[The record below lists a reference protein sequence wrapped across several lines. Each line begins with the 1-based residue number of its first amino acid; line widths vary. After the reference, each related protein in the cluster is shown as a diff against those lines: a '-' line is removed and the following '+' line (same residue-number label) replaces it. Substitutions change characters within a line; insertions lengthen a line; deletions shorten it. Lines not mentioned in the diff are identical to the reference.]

1 MSKLE
6 NKSVVDLEELKQD
19 YIKKITEYE
28 SFLTATT
35 SQLYSLC
42 INAWIRHYKNKLNQ
56 VEIEL
61 KNREIN
67 FD

>member
-6 NKSVVDLEELKQD
+6 NKSVADLEELKQD
-19 YIKKITEYE
+19 YIKKITEYK
-28 SFLTATT
+28 SLLTATT
-35 SQLYSLC
+35 SRLYFLC

-56 VEIEL
+56 VETEL

-67 FD
+67 AD